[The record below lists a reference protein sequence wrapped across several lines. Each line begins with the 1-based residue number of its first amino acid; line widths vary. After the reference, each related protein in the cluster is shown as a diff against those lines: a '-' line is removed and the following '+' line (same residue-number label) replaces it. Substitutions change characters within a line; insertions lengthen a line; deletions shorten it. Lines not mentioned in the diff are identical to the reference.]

1 MISSR
6 HIDTVPVTL
15 YAISKALAGRFV
27 ARTELSPVA
36 VCGAP
41 QAAFL
46 RAAGVTARG
55 CGGFAPH
62 PGRAALSDFRGGWGL
77 PQIGVR
83 PGAGFSVVRSLG
95 SGRAGAYLIGP
106 IGRALIGPM
115 GGTTTPPIGCFVLC
129 ASLAVPGIFIVAA
142 KNISKK
148 KHKKVLTSM
157 DNVCIIFGRR

>member
-106 IGRALIGPM
+106 SGRALIGPM
-115 GGTTTPPIGCFVLC
+115 GVLRHPHWVLC
-129 ASLAVPGIFIVAA
+129 ALCQPCRTCIFYRCSE
-142 KNISKK
+142 KHFKK
-148 KHKKVLTSM
+148 KA
-157 DNVCIIFGRR
+157 

>member
-62 PGRAALSDFRGGWGL
+62 PGRAALS
-77 PQIGVR
+77 
-83 PGAGFSVVRSLG
+83 GFLG
-95 SGRAGAYLIGP
+95 SGARP
-106 IGRALIGPM
+106 R
-115 GGTTTPPIGCFVLC
+115 
-129 ASLAVPGIFIVAA
+129 LA
-142 KNISKK
+142 
-148 KHKKVLTSM
+148 
-157 DNVCIIFGRR
+157 

>member
-6 HIDTVPVTL
+6 YIDTVPVTL

-62 PGRAALSDFRGGWGL
+62 PGRVAPFGFGWGL
-77 PQIGVR
+77 GLAPDWR
-83 PGAGFSVVRSLG
+83 KARRRFCRRFFLSA
-95 SGRAGAYLIGP
+95 RAAQ
-106 IGRALIGPM
+106 AL
-115 GGTTTPPIGCFVLC
+115 T
-129 ASLAVPGIFIVAA
+129 
-142 KNISKK
+142 
-148 KHKKVLTSM
+148 
-157 DNVCIIFGRR
+157 